1 MTIQGKAM
9 KGGHVCMLVE
19 LLSIVAQVFSK
30 VHQIE
35 KKKKKKEYGILQK
48 TTACIKTRH

>member
-35 KKKKKKEYGILQK
+35 KKKKKKNMVFCKKQL
-48 TTACIKTRH
+48 HV